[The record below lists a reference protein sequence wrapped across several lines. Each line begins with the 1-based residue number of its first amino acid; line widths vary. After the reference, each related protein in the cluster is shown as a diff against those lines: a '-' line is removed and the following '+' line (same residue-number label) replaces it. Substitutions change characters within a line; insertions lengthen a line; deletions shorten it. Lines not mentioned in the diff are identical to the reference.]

1 MENCVMREP
10 KLQVSLWG
18 IKINA
23 EGVVAIVAALLIF
36 FAVLVVSR
44 F

>member
-1 MENCVMREP
+1 MENCAMREP

-18 IKINA
+18 VKVNA
-23 EGVVAIVAALLIF
+23 EGVVAILAALLIF
-36 FAVLVVSR
+36 FAVLVASR